1 MGEIIAK
8 YLGGNSFWIA
18 NKPQKCSST
27 WSALL
32 ECRKYLKNGCLWLIG
47 DGSSIKV
54 WSDPWIA
61 SVPGHTPPIPTNG
74 TLQVITVKDLIIEI
88 DKSWNMD
95 LVNQLFDPF
104 IAAQI
109 GSIPLSRAASEDKLI
124 WSLTNHASSK
134 NKILCMEDYSPKCG
148 YSTQTWEGYRRYAN
162 RMSVLWK

>member
-124 WSLTNHASSK
+124 WSLTNHGMYTAKSFQKLLADCNGEFSFLSD
-134 NKILCMEDYSPKCG
+134 NSFP
-148 YSTQTWEGYRRYAN
+148 
-162 RMSVLWK
+162 WKTFC